1 MKTKKPVC
9 TIILNRNLP
18 KVTDKLYNQI
28 NNYNNEYT
36 DIYVL
41 EAGSDEDKLSKY
53 TTWHANW
60 DEARQKGLRYFRGM
74 NFALSE
80 LKKENKF
87 DNYEAFFLLTNDSEF
102 DNKPYIKILYNI
114 LSSHE
119 RLGVLSPCNPTWG
132 EKYLLKKNHLKFFW
146 FVHSDALLIKRKF
159 IEEIY
164 SSNKPEYMNFLFD
177 GNNFR
182 GYCSESEL
190 IAKGY
195 NNYWATGITSK
206 VWTIENQSHL
216 IHKHELIKTES
227 VEENLK
233 LYIAEGF
240 DWMKK
245 KYGFS
250 NKWSMHMYV
259 KTLYDRFFENYP
271 EFTKY
276 KI

>member
-1 MKTKKPVC
+1 M
-9 TIILNRNLP
+9 P
-18 KVTDKLYNQI
+18 KVADQLYDHI
-28 NNYNNEYT
+28 NKYNKEFT

-41 EAGSDEDKLSKY
+41 EAGSDDDKLSKN

-60 DEARQKGLRYFRGM
+60 KEAKEQGLRYFRGM
-74 NFALSE
+74 NYALSQ

-87 DNYEAFFLLTNDSEF
+87 DNYDSFFLLTNDTEF
-102 DNKPYIKILYNI
+102 EDQPYIKILHKI
-114 LSSHE
+114 LFSQE
-119 RLGVLSPCNPTWG
+119 RLAILSPCNPTWG

-146 FVHSDALLIKRKF
+146 FVHSDALLIKKKF
-159 IEEIY
+159 IEEIH
-164 SSNKPEYMNFLFD
+164 NENEPGFMNFLFD

-195 NNYWATGITSK
+195 NNFWATGITSK
-206 VWTIENQSHL
+206 VWTVENESHL

-233 LYIAEGF
+233 LYIDEGF
-240 DWMKK
+240 SWMKK

-259 KTLYDRFFENYP
+259 KTLYDKFFETYP
-271 EFTKY
+271 DLDKFR
-276 KI
+276 I